1 MHDAPWIASY
11 RAPSTKYY
19 RMLRTRRTI
28 GPGRPA
34 CSIFLVREARPPG
47 PLRLLRLSVASA
59 RQMHVYAV
67 IVVQTLL
74 LLFLQFGEPLL
85 PSNFAARKA
94 CHAGSGF
101 LMLHLRSD
109 ELEARLFVYL
119 VVVTSLGMTWKLFPS
134 WVPSFR
140 FGDDY
145 DAGITIYLLIVAA
158 WFFLEQPTM
167 ALAPLFFAD
176 PAGAVFGK
184 WASKQGVNREW
195 YENKTVVGTAAVFL
209 FAFLSL
215 DIPSVLPRLG
225 VALLCAVGEALGG
238 KTFDN
243 AVIAVP
249 ALASWIYWHG
259 WR

>member
-1 MHDAPWIASY
+1 
-11 RAPSTKYY
+11 
-19 RMLRTRRTI
+19 MLRTRRSPI
-28 GPGRPA
+28 GPGRP

-225 VALLCAVGEALGG
+225 VALLCAEGWPEVPTQLPCDPDDADTIQAG
-238 KTFDN
+238 D
-243 AVIAVP
+243 VILDHRRPPRIQVQQ
-249 ALASWIYWHG
+249 G
-259 WR
+259 